1 MIRFVIGKDY
11 GYKDGKQLVKAKLE
25 CDEIDELPAVNFF
38 EGKLLD
44 SGSQCWVIG
53 TGDLYGLTSTGDWV
67 KVNFMGNGE
76 GGGGG
81 GGFTPTGEQLTA
93 MNSGI
98 TSTDVA
104 QINTNKNDIL
114 SEQQKTTGMGTGGRN
129 YLQVN
134 GIKMYFDT
142 TAPTGASVDDLWVGG

>member
-25 CDEIDELPAVNFF
+25 CDEIDELPAVDFF

-53 TGDLYGLTSTGDWV
+53 TGDLYGLTSMGDWV

-81 GGFTPTGEQLTA
+81 GTDDYNSLTNQPKINNVTLRGNKTLEDLGINPLTSVQ
-93 MNSGI
+93 MNSL
-98 TSTDVA
+98 
-104 QINTNKNDIL
+104 INLLD
-114 SEQQKTTGMGTGGRN
+114 
-129 YLQVN
+129 
-134 GIKMYFDT
+134 
-142 TAPTGASVDDLWVGG
+142 

>member
-11 GYKDGKQLVKAKLE
+11 GYKDGKQLVKAQLE
-25 CDEIDELPAVNFF
+25 CDELDELPAVNFF

-81 GGFTPTGEQLTA
+81 GTDNY
-93 MNSGI
+93 NSLSNLPKLNSI
-98 TSTDVA
+98 TVSG
-104 QINTNKNDIL
+104 NKNFEDYGLKPI
-114 SEQQKTTGMGTGGRN
+114 STAE
-129 YLQVN
+129 LQSMWN
-134 GIKMYFDT
+134 N
-142 TAPTGASVDDLWVGG
+142 

>member
-11 GYKDGKQLVKAKLE
+11 GYKDGKLLVKAQLE
-25 CDEIDELPAVNFF
+25 CDELEELPAVNFF

-53 TGDLYGLTSTGDWV
+53 TGDLYGLTSMGDWV

-81 GGFTPTGEQLTA
+81 GTDDYNSLTNQPKINNVTLRGNKTLEDLGINPLTSVQ
-93 MNSGI
+93 MNSL
-98 TSTDVA
+98 
-104 QINTNKNDIL
+104 INLLD
-114 SEQQKTTGMGTGGRN
+114 
-129 YLQVN
+129 
-134 GIKMYFDT
+134 
-142 TAPTGASVDDLWVGG
+142 

>member
-11 GYKDGKQLVKAKLE
+11 GYKDGKLLVKAQLE
-25 CDEIDELPAVNFF
+25 CDELEELPAVNFF

-67 KVNFMGNGE
+67 KRNFN

-81 GGFTPTGEQLTA
+81 GGGTDDYNSLTNQPKINNVTLRGNKTLEDLGINPLTSVQ
-93 MNSGI
+93 MNSLI
-98 TSTDVA
+98 
-104 QINTNKNDIL
+104 
-114 SEQQKTTGMGTGGRN
+114 
-129 YLQVN
+129 
-134 GIKMYFDT
+134 
-142 TAPTGASVDDLWVGG
+142 DLLD